1 MYVFF
6 LLGILHMISDML
18 IKWPSKHIMI
28 GKTDLGATYRRF
40 HANAQIAATYI
51 AIVVKL
57 AFLCICLPFGTTL
70 TSAVY
75 TTISEAEIDFENN
88 LLTDTSWDATN
99 LQSLH
104 QQLIPREDYLP
115 ASDPLVKAYH
125 IAVDIKAKE
134 VSMDG
139 FIYEIITI
147 TIDDPRWVESAN
159 NAALFIVHTIFRP
172 WHSNKPLKL
181 YYLLSLRKLVGEG
194 QPAKCKTCLVWDIH
208 TCYLRVFLLR
218 ENEKAWVHD
227 IRESPAL
234 TKINTDKQ
242 ESLIGKLNHA
252 DHIITP
258 ESYFLNRLHNILKI
272 GKKWGPQRL
281 QSWHIQDLQLWIK
294 ILQWVAETEVPINN
308 IVSTTPT
315 VTLWSDAYEYRIR
328 GYNYKGISWCCYI
341 PPEWHGLLTLNLLE
355 FLTSA
360 VSIYMTIQKM
370 VHKYH
375 VLAFTDSYS
384 SLR

>member
-1 MYVFF
+1 
-6 LLGILHMISDML
+6 MISDML

-88 LLTDTSWDATN
+88 LLTDTPWDATN
-99 LQSLH
+99 LQWLH

-134 VSMDG
+134 VSMDS

-181 YYLLSLRKLVGEG
+181 YYLPHSANLWEKVSLPSARHVWSGTSIPVIYGYSYCEKMRKPGYTTSG
-194 QPAKCKTCLVWDIH
+194 
-208 TCYLRVFLLR
+208 
-218 ENEKAWVHD
+218 N
-227 IRESPAL
+227 
-234 TKINTDKQ
+234 
-242 ESLIGKLNHA
+242 
-252 DHIITP
+252 
-258 ESYFLNRLHNILKI
+258 
-272 GKKWGPQRL
+272 PQR
-281 QSWHIQDLQLWIK
+281 
-294 ILQWVAETEVPINN
+294 
-308 IVSTTPT
+308 
-315 VTLWSDAYEYRIR
+315 
-328 GYNYKGISWCCYI
+328 
-341 PPEWHGLLTLNLLE
+341 
-355 FLTSA
+355 
-360 VSIYMTIQKM
+360 
-370 VHKYH
+370 
-375 VLAFTDSYS
+375 
-384 SLR
+384 